1 VRLSKLF
8 TKTLKQ
14 APADQESLN
23 GRLLTR
29 AGFIYQEISGV
40 YTFLPLGLRVLRKI
54 EQIVREEMD
63 AIGGVEMEFSTLGP
77 SELWEK
83 TGRLETVDVLFKASG
98 ANKASEAI
106 NDRTYILNP
115 THEELAAPL
124 VKSYTFSYKDLP
136 VLLYQFQTKF
146 RNEPRPRAGLM
157 RTREF
162 LMEDLYSFHSD
173 DASFAEFYQVAAK
186 AYKKVFERLGLGAK
200 TYYTYASGG
209 SFTEKYSHEFQTIMS
224 SGEDTIYICQNCQSE
239 FGTGL
244 AYNKEVV
251 LPDSSAFKCLQCKKS
266 DFVVEKASEVGNI
279 FPLET
284 RFPQAFDFKFTA
296 ADGSQKY
303 PVMGSYGIGVSRLL
317 GVLAEVFA
325 DDQGIAWPENVAPF
339 RVHLID
345 LNSSNPTNLT
355 NPSNESS
362 NVYEKLT
369 ASGVET
375 LFDDRFDVSAGE
387 KFADAD
393 LIGCPWQVIVSKKSL
408 AAGRSPSGD
417 TAGGAEVRRRGEKQ
431 GKIMDITSVGAA
443 F

>member
-1 VRLSKLF
+1 MRLSKLF

-157 RTREF
+157 RTRE
-162 LMEDLYSFHSD
+162 
-173 DASFAEFYQVAAK
+173 
-186 AYKKVFERLGLGAK
+186 
-200 TYYTYASGG
+200 
-209 SFTEKYSHEFQTIMS
+209 
-224 SGEDTIYICQNCQSE
+224 
-239 FGTGL
+239 
-244 AYNKEVV
+244 
-251 LPDSSAFKCLQCKKS
+251 
-266 DFVVEKASEVGNI
+266 
-279 FPLET
+279 
-284 RFPQAFDFKFTA
+284 
-296 ADGSQKY
+296 
-303 PVMGSYGIGVSRLL
+303 IGRAHV
-317 GVLAEVFA
+317 
-325 DDQGIAWPENVAPF
+325 
-339 RVHLID
+339 
-345 LNSSNPTNLT
+345 
-355 NPSNESS
+355 
-362 NVYEKLT
+362 
-369 ASGVET
+369 
-375 LFDDRFDVSAGE
+375 
-387 KFADAD
+387 
-393 LIGCPWQVIVSKKSL
+393 
-408 AAGRSPSGD
+408 
-417 TAGGAEVRRRGEKQ
+417 
-431 GKIMDITSVGAA
+431 
-443 F
+443 